1 MQLGI
6 MLFPADHALA
16 PDVAARA
23 AEERGFGAIAFPEH
37 THIPVSR
44 RTPFPGGTPL
54 PDYYARTHDPFIALT
69 AAAMVTERLELW
81 TGISLVA
88 QRDPIVTAKVVASLD
103 VLSKGRFVFGIG
115 YGWNVEELEDHGV
128 AYAERRAVVRE
139 RILAMQALWTLDEA
153 SFDGEHVRFDPTW
166 SWPKPVQRPWP
177 KIVLGSAPGPKSFA
191 HIAEFCDGWVP
202 ITGLRGLAEQ
212 LPALRDALEKRGRD
226 LSEIEISLYGGRPD
240 VTWLEQ
246 ARAAGVHRV
255 FMPIPPDD
263 PDAGMRALDA
273 YAPLVGQLSG

>member
-16 PDVAARA
+16 PDTAARA

-54 PDYYARTHDPFIALT
+54 PNYYARTHDPFIALT
-69 AAAMVTERLELW
+69 AAAMVTDRIELW

-115 YGWNVEELEDHGV
+115 YGWNVEELQDHGV
-128 AYAERRAVVRE
+128 AYADRRAVVRE
-139 RILAMQALWTLDEA
+139 RMLAMQELWSKDEA
-153 SFDGEHVRFDPTW
+153 SFQGEHVRFDPTW
-166 SWPKPVQRPWP
+166 SWPKPVQDPWP
-177 KIVLGSAPGPKSFA
+177 KIVLGSSPGPKSFA
-191 HIAEFCDGWVP
+191 HVAEFCDGWVP
-202 ITGLRGLAEQ
+202 ISGLKNLAEHLPQ
-212 LPALRDALEKRGRD
+212 LHAALAERGCD
-226 LSEIEISLYGGRPD
+226 PSAIEISLYGGRPD
-240 VTWLEQ
+240 AGWLEH
-246 ARAAGVHRV
+246 AREAGVHRV
-255 FMPIPPDD
+255 FLPIPPDD

-273 YAPLVGQLSG
+273 YAPLAARA